1 MSNAPIERARD
12 EISRRG
18 QEVYDRV
25 VVPKL
30 HAEDHGKFV
39 MLDVVSEDFE
49 IDADDYTASKVLRSR
64 RPEGQFYL
72 MMAGYRTPYRF
83 AGAR

>member
-1 MSNAPIERARD
+1 MIEAPTGRTRD

-25 VVPKL
+25 VMPNL
-30 HAEDHGKFV
+30 RPEDHGKFV
-39 MLDVVSEDFE
+39 MLDVVSEDYE
-49 IDADDYTASKVLRSR
+49 IDPDDYSASKVLRSR
-64 RPEGQFYL
+64 HPDGQFYL
-72 MMAGYRTPYRF
+72 MMVGYRTPYRF